1 MDYQRIV
8 DTIIQEL
15 IEDGVFVSIDKVK
28 LIKKEVYLFIKHLK
42 YKLNNKSKKYLSRP
56 RYRVS

>member
-28 LIKKEVYLFIKHLK
+28 LIKKEVYLFIKQLK
-42 YKLNNKSKKYLSRP
+42 YKLNNESKKYLSRP

>member
-28 LIKKEVYLFIKHLK
+28 LIKKEVYLFIKQLK